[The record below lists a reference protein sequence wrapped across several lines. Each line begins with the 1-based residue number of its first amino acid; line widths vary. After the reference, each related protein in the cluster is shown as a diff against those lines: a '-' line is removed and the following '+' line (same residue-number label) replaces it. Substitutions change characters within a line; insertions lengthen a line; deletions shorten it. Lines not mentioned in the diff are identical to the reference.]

1 MSDRIAAGTLIAV
14 AVGFIFMAASIRAS
28 SFSDPLGP
36 TWVPIVVGVFLIGAC
51 LMLMVKPL
59 TATTWPDGPTWARLA
74 TCLFG
79 FVAYAYLLVPL
90 GFILATTLAFALFAM
105 LFRAGP
111 VRALVAGTIFAF
123 ASYGLFSMAL
133 DLFLP
138 TGRLFQGWF

>member
-1 MSDRIAAGTLIAV
+1 MSDRIAAGVLIAV
-14 AVGFIFMAASIRAS
+14 SVGFIVMAAGIRAS
-28 SFSDPLGP
+28 NFSDPLGP
-36 TWVPIVVGVFLIGAC
+36 RWVPIVIGVFLIAAC
-51 LMLMVKPL
+51 VALLVKPL
-59 TATTWPDGPTWARLA
+59 TATTWPDGATWARLA
-74 TCLFG
+74 VCLIG
-79 FVAYAYLLVPL
+79 FVAYANLLVPL

-133 DLFLP
+133 DLFQP